1 MRDIIKQKS
10 EKKLKPLN
18 LQMQIK
24 NNFHQHLRNKQVKV
38 T

>member
-1 MRDIIKQKS
+1 MGDIIKQKS

-24 NNFHQHLRNKQVKV
+24 KQFPPTFTK
-38 T
+38 